1 MGRPLWNLGGQ
12 IIFGVLTSATTWISG
27 LSSLADELSC
37 EPNVLKFSSG
47 VLLRSLLV
55 DLVLVTGLVDLDLVL
70 CLVLR
75 LLDVDLVLERLEYL
89 SSYLGSSLLPLE
101 SSLLLLGVLLLLD
114 GDLL

>member
-1 MGRPLWNLGGQ
+1 M
-12 IIFGVLTSATTWISG
+12 
-27 LSSLADELSC
+27 
-37 EPNVLKFSSG
+37 KFSSG

>member
-1 MGRPLWNLGGQ
+1 MK
-12 IIFGVLTSATTWISG
+12 S
-27 LSSLADELSC
+27 
-37 EPNVLKFSSG
+37 SSG

-75 LLDVDLVLERLEYL
+75 LLEVDLVLERLEYL

>member
-1 MGRPLWNLGGQ
+1 M
-12 IIFGVLTSATTWISG
+12 
-27 LSSLADELSC
+27 
-37 EPNVLKFSSG
+37 KFSSG

-75 LLDVDLVLERLEYL
+75 LLEVDLVLERLEYL

>member
-1 MGRPLWNLGGQ
+1 M
-12 IIFGVLTSATTWISG
+12 
-27 LSSLADELSC
+27 
-37 EPNVLKFSSG
+37 KFSSG

-55 DLVLVTGLVDLDLVL
+55 DLVLVTGLVDIDLVL